1 LTVKEPTFN
10 AEAAVIKK
18 RLLIAA
24 RPQDTSLYARTNNK
38 KYVRGIRR
46 LIFFVVFKHAHDGW
60 FVVYS
65 VNFLMGYF
73 SLKSFF
79 LCILFLLV
87 KIRINLFQLCK
98 SFHSFFYLM
107 SHRIKSQNLQ
117 LFHFSIKK
125 LCRLNV
131 SLIFFSGVFTSF
143 SIVCSKFVFLSIF
156 SLLLGLYLF
165 RGENTLRFFFLTYR
179 VKFT

>member
-1 LTVKEPTFN
+1 LTVKEPTFA

-79 LCILFLLV
+79 CVFFFYWSKYELICFNFAKVFILF
-87 KIRINLFQLCK
+87 
-98 SFHSFFYLM
+98 
-107 SHRIKSQNLQ
+107 
-117 LFHFSIKK
+117 
-125 LCRLNV
+125 
-131 SLIFFSGVFTSF
+131 FT
-143 SIVCSKFVFLSIF
+143 
-156 SLLLGLYLF
+156 
-165 RGENTLRFFFLTYR
+165 
-179 VKFT
+179 